1 MSEYKS
7 YTVDRERWRR
17 LSILEQMGNIGSEAG
32 RTIKA
37 KKRGDD
43 FEPALIRALD
53 LFDATVQGLI
63 ADKSYRVKEVLRAR
77 DQFLQALYIR
87 EDDKIEEYFMQF
99 AIAARR
105 GPISAPGCIMFCALK
120 SRECVVV

>member
-1 MSEYKS
+1 MKQIETITIAELDEMAEYKPYS
-7 YTVDRERWRR
+7 VDRERWGR
-17 LSILEQMGNIGSEAG
+17 LTILEQMGNIGSEVG
-32 RTIKA
+32 RTIKT

-53 LFDATVQGLI
+53 LFDATVEALV
-63 ADKSYRVKEVLRAR
+63 AKKSHRTKEVLRAK
-77 DQFLQALYIR
+77 DQFLHALYTR

-105 GPISAPGCIMFCALK
+105 G
-120 SRECVVV
+120 R